1 MSIEDRRR
9 RQLVA
14 AAVRVVARDGVA
26 GASTRAVT
34 AEAGIPLG
42 SLHYAFGSREALLDA
57 VLAHTLE
64 GELKAIERAGFPTGA
79 PGTDLLRAHV
89 VTGLGRY
96 LDLLCAEPSRETALL
111 DLFLWSMRRSDGR
124 GTLPLYR
131 TYYAMAADVLT
142 DAATSCGCT
151 WTLPVEQV
159 ARLLVVTVDGLTT
172 TWLADGDTLAA
183 RTTIELHARMLASL
197 ATPAT
202 PQEAAAEPVT
212 GEPVAAEPDVASGTV
227 VPGPPADVDGPV
239 APAVLAPEDPAAPA
253 V

>member
-1 MSIEDRRR
+1 MNERRSVEDRR

-42 SLHYAFGSREALLDA
+42 SLHYAFGTREALLDA

-64 GELKAIERAGFPTGA
+64 GELSVIERAGFPQGP
-79 PGTDLLRAHV
+79 PGTDLLRAHL
-89 VTGLGRY
+89 VTGMGRY

-111 DLFLWSMRRSDGR
+111 DLFVWSLRRSDGR
-124 GTLPLYR
+124 ETLPLYR
-131 TYYAMAADVLT
+131 TYYAMSVEVLS
-142 DAATSCGCT
+142 DAATACGCT

-159 ARLLVVTVDGLTT
+159 ARLLVVTIDGLTT

-197 ATPAT
+197 AELAVVDEPTTQDDAAT
-202 PQEAAAEPVT
+202 APDVPTAGTAAAPGT
-212 GEPVAAEPDVASGTV
+212 GEPTDDPTG
-227 VPGPPADVDGPV
+227 
-239 APAVLAPEDPAAPA
+239 PAA
-253 V
+253 